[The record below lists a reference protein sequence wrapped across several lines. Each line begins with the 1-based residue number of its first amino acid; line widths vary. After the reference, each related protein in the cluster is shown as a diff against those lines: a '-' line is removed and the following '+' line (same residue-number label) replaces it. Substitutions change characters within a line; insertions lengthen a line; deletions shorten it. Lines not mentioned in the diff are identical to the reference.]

1 MNGFS
6 VPLVYE
12 ALGNIMVEVR
22 QFLGSKIGLAV
33 CALAALLGAYLLVFH
48 LTHVA
53 LLLPYLI
60 LLACP
65 LMHLMHRGHDHGAG
79 KGH

>member
-1 MNGFS
+1 
-6 VPLVYE
+6 
-12 ALGNIMVEVR
+12 MVHIR
-22 QFLGSKIGLAV
+22 QLLGSKIGLAV
-33 CALAALLGAYLLVFH
+33 CSLAALLGAYLLIYH
-48 LTHVA
+48 LTHVT

-65 LMHLMHRGHDHGAG
+65 LMHFMHRGHDHGPG